1 MPAGKFHCS
10 IIILCLNKISHVPDS
25 DKRAQG
31 RNARLSSFWN
41 VLKILLA
48 ILLVAYVLSKTD
60 LRQLFALRS
69 SIHFGWLGT
78 ALALYIL
85 LTLLKALQYYFLIGR
100 RVDYPQVLNIVV
112 VQNAISN
119 FIATSAGIAS
129 YLTLFRVEQDVKLS
143 RAAIAFL
150 LTKVGDLISIWLFMF
165 VSSLPIW
172 PQVNI
177 LHGLIILLLAV
188 IGTAIVL
195 FFLAVFLRLKFIA
208 LLSWF
213 VEKLKLSRLG
223 LINRLMDLL
232 VGMAEQEHRFVF
244 RMVGIGVLFSLIYMA
259 VTMIFIY
266 AGFQTFAF
274 DIGILP
280 VVFVNV
286 FLQLISYLPIQ
297 IFGGLGVSETS
308 SLYLYGIL
316 NFPQAELAAVLIATR
331 LLFYLANLVV
341 LLYLPLHALFFN
353 RISGRSG
360 R

>member
-1 MPAGKFHCS
+1 M
-10 IIILCLNKISHVPDS
+10 
-25 DKRAQG
+25 
-31 RNARLSSFWN
+31 
-41 VLKILLA
+41 
-48 ILLVAYVLSKTD
+48 AYVLSRTN
-60 LRQLFALRS
+60 LGQLFALRG
-69 SIHFGWLGT
+69 SIHFGWLG
-78 ALALYIL
+78 AVFVLYTL
-85 LTLLKALQYYFLIGR
+85 LTLLKALQYYFLIQR
-100 RVDYPQVLNIVV
+100 TPYPQVLNIVV
-112 VQNAISN
+112 IQNATSN
-119 FIATSAGIAS
+119 FLATSAGIAS
-129 YLTLFRVEQDVKLS
+129 YLTLFKVEQGVKLS

-150 LTKVGDLISIWLFMF
+150 ITKVGDLISIWLFMF
-165 VSSLPIW
+165 VSSLLIW
-172 PQVNI
+172 SQVSI
-177 LHGLIILLLAV
+177 LHDLIILLLAV
-188 IGTAIVL
+188 ISTAIVL
-195 FFLAVFLRLKFIA
+195 FFAAVFLRLKFVA

-223 LINRLMDLL
+223 FIRKLMDLL

-259 VTMIFIY
+259 VTMILIY
-266 AGFQTFAF
+266 ASFQTFTF

-297 IFGGLGVSETS
+297 VFGGLGISETS

-341 LLYLPLHALFFN
+341 LLYLPIHALFFN
-353 RISGRSG
+353 RSPERSD